1 MSWGQIIL
9 KSFPQRRSLPSPQ
22 RCPLF
27 MDGENAS
34 QPSRRS
40 PFTWIP
46 AVVVAALLA
55 ATGFF
60 VSLRYEPPPVLPAEA
75 PVSIF
80 SAERA
85 FKRLQ
90 RLLPDGQPHPLGS
103 PANRRCRAGLLRE
116 LEDLG
121 LDPEENDHWVSAG
134 RGSTRW
140 RHCLSNNSGPS
151 STHSANRSNSK
162 CRRRTRT
169 RQLKQQTINVFFQ
182 KTSKINSFVGFFF

>member
-1 MSWGQIIL
+1 
-9 KSFPQRRSLPSPQ
+9 
-22 RCPLF
+22 

-60 VSLRYEPPPVLPAEA
+60 VSLRYEPPPVIPAEA

-85 FKRLQ
+85 FNRLQ

-103 PANRRCRAGLLRE
+103 PANRRFRAGLLRE

-121 LDPEENDHWVSAG
+121 LDPEEGGVVIHDPQKFDKELRSA
-134 RGSTRW
+134 R
-140 RHCLSNNSGPS
+140 
-151 STHSANRSNSK
+151 
-162 CRRRTRT
+162 
-169 RQLKQQTINVFFQ
+169 
-182 KTSKINSFVGFFF
+182 SKIAFLDINEHKLLELYGTDRWSCFAMLKKNNKIIKIIQW